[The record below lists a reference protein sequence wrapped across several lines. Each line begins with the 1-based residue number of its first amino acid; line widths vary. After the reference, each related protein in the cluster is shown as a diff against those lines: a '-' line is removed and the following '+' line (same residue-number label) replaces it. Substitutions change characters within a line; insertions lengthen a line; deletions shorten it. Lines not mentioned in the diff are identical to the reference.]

1 MNKINHLKSSFKKIL
16 KKIFLMREYRPIVN
30 LDNKFQK
37 RRIFN
42 VIGGNLNPDKIFYV
56 IQRYPG
62 YGIFS
67 NLTFVINHMKIALD
81 MGFIPIV
88 DMQNYSTIYNE
99 NKKIYNTFNSW
110 EYYYEQLSPYS
121 LEDVYNSKNIILTDN
136 KFYSELD
143 FSYNINE
150 K

>member
-67 NLTFVINHMKIALD
+67 ISRTSAVEINRSLSFGALAMTLMKCPCRKSYCFMKFD
-81 MGFIPIV
+81 PI
-88 DMQNYSTIYNE
+88 
-99 NKKIYNTFNSW
+99 
-110 EYYYEQLSPYS
+110 
-121 LEDVYNSKNIILTDN
+121 
-136 KFYSELD
+136 
-143 FSYNINE
+143 
-150 K
+150 